1 MCALGYAHLAILP
14 FVNAIKH
21 LICMV
26 KEVFHPQ
33 NQCFCCVSRVLTNV
47 KLHSEHTLLYTFG
60 IKRAR
65 YRTNNPYLN
74 AKTGSPS
81 PKTVLLREM
90 CTVGYAHY
98 AILRFVIA
106 KTQFVIA
113 KTTLVSLKNMLLL

>member
-1 MCALGYAHLAILP
+1 
-14 FVNAIKH
+14 
-21 LICMV
+21 MV

-33 NQCFCCVSRVLTNV
+33 NQCCCCVSGVVTDV

-106 KTQFVIA
+106 KTP
-113 KTTLVSLKNMLLL
+113 LVSLKNMLLS

>member
-1 MCALGYAHLAILP
+1 MCALGDAHLAILP
-14 FVNAIKH
+14 FFNAITH
-21 LICMV
+21 LLCMV

-33 NQCFCCVSRVLTNV
+33 NQCCCCVSGVVTDV

-74 AKTGSPS
+74 A
-81 PKTVLLREM
+81 KTVLLREM

-113 KTTLVSLKNMLLL
+113 KTPLVSLKNMLLS

>member
-1 MCALGYAHLAILP
+1 MCALGDAHLAILP
-14 FVNAIKH
+14 FVNAITH
-21 LICMV
+21 LLCMV

-33 NQCFCCVSRVLTNV
+33 NQCCCRVSGVVTDV

-106 KTQFVIA
+106 KTP
-113 KTTLVSLKNMLLL
+113 LVSLKNMLLS